1 MSEKLLEALLQLFA
15 LVAKVDGVKIEER
28 QVIKDFLKEQINDE
42 EAELY
47 VRIFDEYAAKDIKT
61 SDTTK
66 TLKICNQVNQEMTQQ
81 QKIVIIYRL
90 LELILADKVISSSE
104 NDFILT
110 VASSFNI
117 EEGLFNE
124 LKSFVVEDDLR
135 TFDNANLII
144 IDGQKKDPEGHQ
156 KHLYEAYFHGQMGVL
171 RIPELEMYIA
181 KYLGDTDVYLNGIP
195 LKNNR
200 IYNFPTGS
208 NIRSGKTQ
216 PIYYSDVISV
226 FLKDQHT
233 SHISYEARNVLYK
246 FPGNKIGLRDIN
258 VREISGKL
266 IGIMGASGAGKSTL
280 MNVLN
285 GTAEPAEGAI
295 LINNIDLYREPHKT
309 EGMIGFVPQDDLLI
323 EDLTVYQ
330 NLFYAAK
337 LCFKDYSDKQID
349 ELVMKTLSRLG
360 LSETKD
366 LKVGSPLKKTISGG
380 QRKRLNIG
388 LELLREPSILFVD
401 EPTSGLSSRDSENI
415 MDLLKELSL
424 RGKLIFV
431 VIHQPSSDIFK
442 MFDKLIIL
450 DVGGYPVYYGNPVEG
465 VVYFKQQTNQIN
477 SAQGECPEC
486 GNVNPEQIFNILE
499 TKIVDEY
506 GKITDKRKLSPE
518 KWYSIYKENIELPE
532 IEHYNEKPEGTLK
545 KPNVFSQWWIFLT
558 RDFLSKVSN
567 TQYMVINLLE
577 APFLAFLLAYIVR
590 YYTQSES
597 NTLGYLFGKNMNI
610 PAYLFMAVIVA
621 LFMGLTVSAEE
632 IIRDRKILKREVFL
646 KLSRASYLFS
656 KTGLLF
662 ALSAIQTILF
672 VVLGNLILGVK
683 GLTFEYWLVLFS
695 VSCFANMLGLNIS
708 SAFNSAVTVYILIP
722 ILLIPQLM
730 LGGVLVKF
738 EEINPKLTSLGKVPI
753 FGEIMASRWAFEALT
768 VNQFKNNDF
777 EKDFYVYDRIIADT
791 DFKTSYWLPEI
802 KNKAEYT
809 LQFLTSKDPEVR
821 EKLSYNIRLIKN
833 EMRKLLRNNENLE
846 FEALDQLD
854 PDYIKEDALKEL
866 ISYLDY
872 LEKYFNKVNSKA
884 TKEKDQLV
892 ASMTKTP
899 EEQEA
904 FRMKQYKYHNE
915 QLQKLVTNS
924 TSLVR
929 YIETEEQLIQEFNPI
944 YKRPDIPEHPWS
956 FRTHFYAPEKYF
968 FGKFYDTLPFNVFII
983 WAMTITFFVLLYF
996 DVLRKIVDYF
1006 GNLSKYR

>member
-15 LVAKVDGVKIEER
+15 LVAKVDGVKVEER
-28 QVIKDFLKEQINDE
+28 QVIKDFLKEQINAD

-47 VRIFDEYAAKDIKT
+47 IKIFDEYAGKDIKT

-90 LELILADKVISSSE
+90 LELILADKVISASE

-117 EEGLFNE
+117 EEALFNDM
-124 LKSFVVEDDLR
+124 KSFVVEDDLR
-135 TFDNANLII
+135 NLNQANLII
-144 IDGQKKDPEGHQ
+144 IDGIKKNPDNSQ
-156 KHLYEAYFHGQMGVL
+156 KHIYEAYFPGQMGVF

-181 KYLGDTDVYLNGIP
+181 KYLGDKELYLNGIP

-216 PIYYSDVISV
+216 PIYYSDVVSV

-233 SHISYEARNVLYK
+233 SHISYEARDVQYT
-246 FPGNKIGLRDIN
+246 FPGGKIGLQDIN
-258 VREISGKL
+258 IREVSGKL
-266 IGIMGASGAGKSTL
+266 IGIMGASGSGKSTL

-285 GTAEPAEGAI
+285 GTAEPSDGII
-295 LINNIDLYREPHKT
+295 LINGIDLYKEEHKT

-330 NLFYAAK
+330 NLYYAAK
-337 LCFKDYSDKQID
+337 LCFKDYNDKQID
-349 ELVMKTLSRLG
+349 ELVLSTLGRLG
-360 LSETKD
+360 LQETKD

-442 MFDKLIIL
+442 MFDRLFIL

-465 VVYFKQQTNQIN
+465 VVYFKKQTNQIN
-477 SAQGECPEC
+477 SDQGECSEC

-499 TKIVDEY
+499 TRIVDEY
-506 GKITDKRKLSPE
+506 GKITNKRKLSPE
-518 KWYSIYKENIELPE
+518 KWYDIYQENIDLPE
-532 IEHYNEKPEGTLK
+532 IEHYDEKPEGTLK

-558 RDFLSKVSN
+558 RDFLSKISN
-567 TQYMVINLLE
+567 TQYLAINLLE

-590 YYTQSES
+590 YYTQSET
-597 NTLGYLFGKNMNI
+597 NEFGYLFGKNVNI
-610 PAYLFMAVIVA
+610 PAYIFMAVIVA

-656 KTGLLF
+656 KTALLF
-662 ALSAIQTILF
+662 SLSAIQTVFF
-672 VVLGNLILGVK
+672 VFIGNYILGIQ
-683 GLTFEYWLVLFS
+683 GLSYEYWLVLFT

-738 EEINPKLTSLGKVPI
+738 DEINPNLTALDKVPL
-753 FGEIMASRWAFEALT
+753 FGEVMASRWAFEALS
-768 VNQFKNNDF
+768 VNQFKNNEF
-777 EKDFYVYDRIIADT
+777 EKDFYLYDRVIADSE
-791 DFKTSYWLPEI
+791 FKTSFLIPEL
-802 KNKAEYT
+802 KNKADYT
-809 LQFLTSKDPEVR
+809 LQFLSSKDPDVQ
-821 EKLSYNIRLIKN
+821 EKLSYNVRLIKN
-833 EMRKLLRNNENLE
+833 EIEKLLKNYDKLE
-846 FEALDQLD
+846 FPEIERLDA
-854 PDYIKEDALKEL
+854 DYIQRDALEDV
-866 ISYLDY
+866 IDYLDY
-872 LEKYFNKVNSKA
+872 LNLYFSKVNQNAMS
-884 TKEKDQLV
+884 EKDKIV
-892 ASMTKTP
+892 AEMTKT
-899 EEQEA
+899 EEDEKA
-904 FRMKQYKYHNE
+904 FRMKQYLYHND

-929 YIETEEQLIQEFNPI
+929 FVETEEQIIQEVNPI
-944 YKRPDIPEHPWS
+944 YKRPNIPDSPIS

-968 FGKFYDTLPFNVFII
+968 MGKFYNTLPFNVVVI
-983 WAMTITFFVLLYF
+983 WVMTILLFVLLYF
-996 DVLRKIVDYF
+996 DVLRKLVDYF

>member
-15 LVAKVDGVKIEER
+15 LVAKVDGVKVEER
-28 QVIKDFLKEQINDE
+28 QVIKDFLREQINDD
-42 EAELY
+42 EAERY
-47 VRIFDEYAAKDIKT
+47 VTIFDEYAAKDVKT

-90 LELILADKVISSSE
+90 LELILADKVISTSE

-117 EEGLFNE
+117 EENLFND
-124 LKSFVVEDDLR
+124 LKSFVVEEDLR
-135 TFDNANLII
+135 SLDMPNLII
-144 IDGQKKDPEGHQ
+144 VDGIKQDPENNQ
-156 KHLYEAYFHGQMGVL
+156 KHLYEAYFPGQMGVL
-171 RIPELEMYIA
+171 RISDLEMYIA
-181 KYLGDTDVYLNGIP
+181 KFLGEKEIYLNGIP
-195 LKNNR
+195 LKYNR

-216 PIYYSDVISV
+216 PIYYSDVVSV

-233 SHISYEARNVLYK
+233 SHISFEAKDVTFT

-258 VREISGKL
+258 IREQSGKL

-285 GTAEPAEGAI
+285 GTAEPSDGKI
-295 LINNIDLYREPHKT
+295 LINDIDLYREKEAT

-330 NLFYAAK
+330 NLYYAAK
-337 LCFKDYSDKQID
+337 LCFKDYSQSQID
-349 ELVMKTLSRLG
+349 ELVLLTLSRLG
-360 LSETKD
+360 LQETRD

-431 VIHQPSSDIFK
+431 VIHQPSSEIFK
-442 MFDKLIIL
+442 MFDKLFIL

-465 VVYFKQQTNQIN
+465 VVYFKKQTNQIN
-477 SAQGECPEC
+477 SELGECPEC

-499 TKIVDEY
+499 TRIVDEY
-506 GKITDKRKLSPE
+506 GKMTDKRKLSPE
-518 KWYSIYKENIELPE
+518 KWYELYKENIDIPE
-532 IEHYNEKPEGTLK
+532 IEHYDEKPEGTLK
-545 KPNVFSQWWIFLT
+545 KPNKVSQWMIFLK
-558 RDFLSKVSN
+558 RDFLSKISN

-590 YYTQSES
+590 YYHQGE
-597 NTLGYLFGKNMNI
+597 NNEFGYLFGKNLNI
-610 PAYLFMAVIVA
+610 PAYLFMTVIVA

-656 KTGLLF
+656 KTALLF
-662 ALSAIQTILF
+662 SLSALQTILF
-672 VVLGNLILGVK
+672 VVLGNLILGIK
-683 GLTFEYWLVLFS
+683 GLTLDYWLVLFS
-695 VSCFANMLGLNIS
+695 TSCFANMLGLNIS

-738 EEINPKLTSLGKVPI
+738 DEINPNLSALGKVPV
-753 FGEIMASRWAFEALT
+753 FGEIMVSRWAFEALT
-768 VNQFKNNDF
+768 VNQFKNNKF
-777 EKDFYVYDRIIADT
+777 EKEFYVYDRLIADT
-791 DFKTSYWLPEI
+791 EYKNAFWVPEL

-809 LQFLTSKDPEVR
+809 LQFLTSEDPEIK
-821 EKLSYNIRLIKN
+821 EKLKYNVRVIKN
-833 EMRKLLRNNENLE
+833 EITTLLKNNEKLKFDEIYRLN
-846 FEALDQLD
+846 A
-854 PDYIKEDALKEL
+854 DYIEPDVLQEV
-866 ISYLDY
+866 IEYLDY
-872 LEKYFNKVNSKA
+872 LQKYFAKVNSNA
-884 TKEKDQLV
+884 SEEKDNLISQRTNS
-892 ASMTKTP
+892 AEKQ
-899 EEQEA
+899 QE
-904 FRMKQYKYHNE
+904 FRLMQYNYHND
-915 QLQKLVTNS
+915 QLEKLVTNS
-924 TSLVR
+924 SSLVR
-929 YIETEEQLIQEFNPI
+929 MVETNERLIQEHNPI
-944 YKRPDIPEHPWS
+944 YKKPDIPGNPIN
-956 FRTHFYAPEKYF
+956 FRTHFYAPQKYF
-968 FGKFYDTLPFNVFII
+968 LGSFYDTLPFNVIII
-983 WAMTITFFVLLYF
+983 WAMTITLFLTLYF
-996 DVLRKIVDYF
+996 DVLRRIVDYF
-1006 GNLSKYR
+1006 GNLSKYG